1 MKRKTVKLTESKINR
16 IVKESVY
23 RILNEIGDT
32 PKGQYMLGRLHKR
45 SSSVGSKPNNR
56 TWYNS
61 FKKGCDMNGGDWSD
75 DFERGY
81 KDETERKGTIKEDA
95 DDFDSM
101 SYAQLRDELGIY
113 DNDTLNVSIETEM
126 EEKLEHEIWNIMKSM
141 ANGNPRQNAFDFREF
156 AKIVKDNYGF
166 EYVGGDEDEK
176 CHFFE
181 NAKYSMYVSTKGYW
195 YPKQGMMKVDNFGI
209 SKRIV

>member
-1 MKRKTVKLTESKINR
+1 MKRRTVKLTESKINR

-45 SSSVGSKPNNR
+45 SSSVGSKPDKR

-61 FKKGCDMNGGDWSD
+61 FKKGCEMNGGDWSD
-75 DFERGY
+75 DFARGD
-81 KDETERKGTIKEDA
+81 KDETKKKHTIKEDA
-95 DDFDSM
+95 DDFDNM

-126 EEKLEHEIWNIMKSM
+126 EEKLEHEIWKIMESL

-166 EYVGGDEDEK
+166 EYVGGDEDEQ

-181 NAKYSMYVSTKGYW
+181 NAKYSMYLSTKGWW
-195 YPKQGMMKVDNFGI
+195 YSKQGMMKVDNFGI
-209 SKRIV
+209 SKRLL

>member
-81 KDETERKGTIKEDA
+81 KDEAEKKDTIKEDA
-95 DDFDSM
+95 DDFNNM

-126 EEKLEHEIWNIMKSM
+126 EEKLEHEIWKIMESL

-166 EYVGGDEDEK
+166 EYVGGDEGEK

-181 NAKYSMYVSTKGYW
+181 NAKYSMYVSTKGWW
-195 YPKQGMMKVDNFGI
+195 YSKQGMMKVDNFGI
-209 SKRIV
+209 SKRLL